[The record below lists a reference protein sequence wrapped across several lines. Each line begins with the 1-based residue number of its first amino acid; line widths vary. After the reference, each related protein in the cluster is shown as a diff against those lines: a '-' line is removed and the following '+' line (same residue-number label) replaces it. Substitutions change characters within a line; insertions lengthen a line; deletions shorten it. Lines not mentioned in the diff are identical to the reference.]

1 MKIEGNTFVITG
13 GLGGIGSEVASGIV
27 ENGGK
32 VALFDVLDEKIGNE
46 KALSYGQG
54 KAIYQKVDVSNSNDV
69 KVAVENVVEK
79 LGNLKGAVHL
89 AAISIKR
96 DYTNDLA
103 DSIEDFQKMWK
114 INTLGTFIVDAQ
126 VADAINKPLNHPNGS
141 NEKADFWTTDEERG
155 VIINFGSAAA
165 HGLYSRTLCYG
176 PLKLAVNGISR
187 TLSDFLGPSGIRVN
201 TISPSIVMTAMNA
214 KLGDYFQDD
223 LTSHAAFPR
232 VPVPASEIFKA
243 VKFLIEST
251 WVNGEDI
258 RVDGGWRL
266 VVDRPK
272 GGVDARSLAPGLE

>member
-1 MKIEGNTFVITG
+1 MKIEGNTFIITG
-13 GLGGIGSEVASGIV
+13 GLGGIGSEVAAGIV

-32 VALFDVLDEKIGNE
+32 VGIFDILDTEVGNE
-46 KALSYGQG
+46 RIAAYSDKAHYS
-54 KAIYQKVDVSNSNDV
+54 KVDISTSDDV
-69 KVAVENVVEK
+69 KKAVAEVVEK
-79 LGNLKGAVHL
+79 LGNLKGVVHL

-96 DYTNDLA
+96 EYTNDLA
-103 DSIEDFQKMWK
+103 ESIEDFQKMWK
-114 INTLGTFIVDAQ
+114 INTLGTFVVDAH
-126 VADAINKPLNHPNGS
+126 VADAINKPLNHPNGDD
-141 NEKADFWTTDEERG
+141 KHADFWTTDEERG

-232 VPVPASEIFKA
+232 VPVPASEIFRA
-243 VKFLIEST
+243 VKFLIESK
-251 WVNGEDI
+251 WINGEDI
-258 RVDGGWRL
+258 RVDGAWRL

-272 GGVDARSLAPGLE
+272 DKTDARALAPGLE